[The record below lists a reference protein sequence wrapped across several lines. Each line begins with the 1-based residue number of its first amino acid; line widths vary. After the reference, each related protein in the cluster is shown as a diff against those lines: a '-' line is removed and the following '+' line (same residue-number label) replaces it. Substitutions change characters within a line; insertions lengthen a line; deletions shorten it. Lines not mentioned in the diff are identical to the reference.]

1 MPSEPVAGD
10 PTQRD
15 RRRPT
20 ACLMQLQV
28 AKESLCFAGCCPP
41 GAVVELLLAAGEQ
54 CLTDET
60 LAAAE
65 ERHGPHSVVL
75 NQHATHLLKI
85 MHATLKYRVSHFS
98 EMKGRWREIPL
109 RIGCNVSGRMLA
121 QFESLLRL
129 SKIAAPREILY
140 EFCPSSCCPE
150 RLFMP
155 PLALSTLSCSTLS
168 CSLPVASV

>member
-10 PTQRD
+10 ATQRD

-98 EMKGRWREIPL
+98 EMKGGGEKSHSESAAMFQD
-109 RIGCNVSGRMLA
+109 GCWLNSSLCSG
-121 QFESLLRL
+121 
-129 SKIAAPREILY
+129 
-140 EFCPSSCCPE
+140 
-150 RLFMP
+150 
-155 PLALSTLSCSTLS
+155 
-168 CSLPVASV
+168 